1 MEGMTYQDWTRRRG
15 ERTTSRPRSSSRK
28 KGAKVE
34 LAPREKRR
42 LLQLLV
48 CTALFAVV
56 LVGKGVFPQRLEEAR
71 ETLGTILHADTDF
84 VAAFTAIGQSIEA
97 GEPVGETLGELWT
110 DVFAPAGGVEE
121 SGVSPA
127 AEHTGGALSE
137 AVAQCLARGEAK
149 GAEELL
155 AGDWSGTEETAAAPF
170 ADTAAP
176 AQPQEEAEPAVVH
189 VDYDGP
195 ALPANTT
202 MDQYALGLSETV
214 SPVMGWLSSPFGWR
228 EHPVDGEEKFHN
240 GVDLAVNTG
249 TPIGA
254 FAAGT
259 VEYIGDSPEE
269 YGLYLQ
275 IDHGNGVKSFYAH
288 CSQLCVQ
295 QGQTVAAGETVALA
309 GETGNTTGPHL
320 HFELKYEGVRLNPIY
335 YIQTN

>member
-48 CTALFAVV
+48 CTLLFAVV
-56 LVGKGVFPQRLEEAR
+56 LVGKGVFPQRLNEAR
-71 ETLGTILHADTDF
+71 ETLGAILHADTDF
-84 VAAFTAIGQSIEA
+84 TAAFLSLGQSLEA
-97 GEPVGETLGELWT
+97 GEPMGETLETLWSG
-110 DVFAPAGGVEE
+110 VFAPEEGAELSASDHAG
-121 SGVSPA
+121 
-127 AEHTGGALSE
+127 GGALTE
-137 AVAQCLARGEAK
+137 AVAACLARGEAK

-155 AGDWSGTEETAAAPF
+155 EGNWSQPQETGADPF
-170 ADTAAP
+170 AGTGAP
-176 AQPQEEAEPAVVH
+176 ALPEEEAEPAVVH

-214 SPVMGWLSSPFGWR
+214 SPVVGWVSSPFGWR
-228 EHPVDGEEKFHN
+228 EHPVYGEEKFHN

-259 VEYIGDSPEE
+259 VEYIGDSPDE

-309 GETGNTTGPHL
+309 GETGNATGPHL
-320 HFELKYEGVRLNPIY
+320 HFEVKFQGVRLNPVY
-335 YIQTN
+335 YIETN

>member
-1 MEGMTYQDWTRRRG
+1 MEGMRYQDWTKRRG
-15 ERTTSRPRSSSRK
+15 ERAARSRGSDRRK
-28 KGAKVE
+28 GTRVE

-56 LVGKGVFPQRLEEAR
+56 LVGKGIFPQRMAEAR
-71 ETLGTILHADTDF
+71 EILGDILRADTDF
-84 VAAFTAIGQSIEA
+84 VAAFTVLGQSLEN
-97 GEPVGETLGELWT
+97 GEPVVETLGGLWSEI
-110 DVFAPAGGVEE
+110 FAQDGLTPAKET
-121 SGVSPA
+121 
-127 AEHTGGALSE
+127 TGGALAAAAAERLS
-137 AVAQCLARGEAK
+137 RGEAWT
-149 GAEELL
+149 AALL
-155 AGDWSGTEETAAAPF
+155 LEGDWESGGNAEPEPF
-170 ADTAAP
+170 AATASSAAP
-176 AQPQEEAEPAVVH
+176 AAEEAAEPAVVH

-202 MDQYALGLSETV
+202 MDRYALGLSETV
-214 SPVMGWLSSPFGWR
+214 SPVVGWVSSPFGWR
-228 EHPVDGEEKFHN
+228 EHPVYGEEKFHN

-288 CSQLCVQ
+288 CSQLLVR

-309 GETGNTTGPHL
+309 GETGNATGPHL
-320 HFELKYEGVRLNPIY
+320 HLEVKYQGVRLNPVY
-335 YIQTN
+335 YIETN